1 VTVPDVTITN
11 VGSVEQ
17 HARGLVRVI
26 KGGFEG
32 R

>member
-1 VTVPDVTITN
+1 VSDVTITN

-17 HARGLVRVI
+17 HARELVRVI
-26 KGGFEG
+26 KGAFAG